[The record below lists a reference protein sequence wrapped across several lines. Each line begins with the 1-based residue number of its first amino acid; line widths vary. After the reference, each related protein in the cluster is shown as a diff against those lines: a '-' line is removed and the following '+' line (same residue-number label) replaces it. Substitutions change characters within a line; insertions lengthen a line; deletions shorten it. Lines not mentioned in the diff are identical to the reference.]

1 MQSGESAVEFARRF
15 CTDPAMIPRGLTNL
29 FFEHFPVL
37 FGTRPMA
44 LNELAIES
52 ASRQGFSGAWII
64 LASPRASPSPASPC
78 TCSRS
83 AAGSPPIRS
92 APTWSSPRCFRK
104 PATSSAAAVACT
116 TSPCARTA
124 SVIGLTGLCA
134 WFLAVTPPGR
144 LRTIWMALAAGV
156 VLVTTIPTV
165 RLLVEYVR
173 HEPENPKRM
182 IVQHLD
188 ARGIKYAFGDYWRA
202 YLITFM
208 TNERI
213 IVAADD
219 FQRIREYSDIVK
231 AHKDEAVRIARE
243 FCPEADLRCRVSG
256 SVLTSGSRKRPA
268 EPTVA
273 PQPAIPPKPP
283 VFK

>member
-1 MQSGESAVEFARRF
+1 
-15 CTDPAMIPRGLTNL
+15 MIPRGLTNL

-52 ASRQGFSGAWII
+52 ADRQGFAGAWII
-64 LASPRASPSPASPC
+64 LALTAGIAIGGVAAHLVKERRWNPAYSFC
-78 TCSRS
+78 AYLFL
-83 AAGSPPIRS
+83 AALVSQAGYIIG
-92 APTWSSPRCFRK
+92 RCGGLHHFTLRYELL
-104 PATSSAAAVACT
+104 
-116 TSPCARTA
+116 
-124 SVIGLTGLCA
+124 SVIGLTGLGA
-134 WFLAVTPPGR
+134 WFLAVTPSGR
-144 LRTIWMALAAGV
+144 LRTIWMALAAGT
-156 VLVTTIPTV
+156 VLVTAIPTV

-173 HEPENPKRM
+173 HEPNNPKRM

-219 FQRIREYSDIVK
+219 FQRIHEYSDIVK

-243 FCPEADLRCRVSG
+243 FCPGGKPAMQGLWICPYERETEADNSQV
-256 SVLTSGSRKRPA
+256 
-268 EPTVA
+268 PT
-273 PQPAIPPKPP
+273 PNSQGNPLEKPK
-283 VFK
+283 